1 MKMQLRRIGALS
13 AARVTGVLYFL
24 LGAIAALFLLLASGL
39 GGFAG
44 AGANRGNFNPPDT
57 AIIIL
62 IPVFYGVGGFI
73 GGLIMAALYNVVA
86 GLTGGL
92 EFDLEMMDATRASN
106 AYQTP
111 DT

>member
-1 MKMQLRRIGALS
+1 MKMRLRRIGPLS
-13 AARVTGVLYFL
+13 AARVAGTLYFL
-24 LGAIAALFLLLASGL
+24 LGAIAAVILLLFSGL
-39 GGFAG
+39 GGFQAG
-44 AGANRGNFNPPDT
+44 NRGNLNPPAT
-57 AIIIL
+57 PLIVIL
-62 IPVFYGVGGFI
+62 PVLYGVGGFI

-92 EFDLEMMDATRASN
+92 EFELEIMDAAYASN

>member
-1 MKMQLRRIGALS
+1 MKMQLRRIGPLS

-39 GGFAG
+39 GGFA
-44 AGANRGNFNPPDT
+44 AANRGNFNPPDT
-57 AIIIL
+57 PIIL
-62 IPVFYGVGGFI
+62 VIPIFYGIGGFI
-73 GGLIMAALYNVVA
+73 GGLITAALYNVVA

-92 EFDLEMMDATRASN
+92 EFDLEIMDTTHASN